1 MPCPPPED
9 TPWVRPIG
17 HWRFCYRRQR
27 AAQHAPTG
35 ALRACLESPLPSA
48 RQAVADCRFLA
59 VDLETTGLDPEHD
72 AILSIGWVAMD
83 GVRIDLS
90 TADQRLVRADC
101 PVPEQSAVIH
111 RITDREAAGGTTVDS
126 ALDALFEVLQG
137 RVLVAHHA
145 ALELG
150 FLEEACYRL
159 YGVRPPLPVVDTL
172 RLAER
177 QLRRAGRPIPADGM
191 RLHTLRGRYNLPQ
204 YRAHDALF
212 DALAAG
218 ELFVALVSQLSP
230 EAQVPLE
237 RVLFRPGWLW

>member
-1 MPCPPPED
+1 MPCPLPQD

-17 HWRFCYRRQR
+17 HWRFCRRRQR
-27 AAQHAPTG
+27 AAQRAPAG
-35 ALRACLESPLPSA
+35 ALRSCLESVLPSA
-48 RQAVADCRFLA
+48 RQSVATCRFLA

-72 AILSIGWVAMD
+72 VILSIGWVAMD
-83 GVRIDLS
+83 GVRIDLA

-111 RITDREAAGGTTVDS
+111 RITDRETAGGVTVDT
-126 ALDALFEVLQG
+126 ALDALFAALQG
-137 RVLVAHHA
+137 RILVAHHA

-150 FLEEACYRL
+150 FLEQACQRL
-159 YGVRPPLPVVDTL
+159 YDVSPQLAVVDTL

-177 QLRRAGRPIPADGM
+177 QLRRAGQPIALDGM
-191 RLHTLRGRYNLPQ
+191 RLHALRARYNLPQ

-218 ELFVALVSQLSP
+218 ELFAALVSQLSP
-230 EAQVPLE
+230 DAQVPLE
-237 RVLFRPGWLW
+237 RVLFRPGWL